1 MRVMGLKDL
10 RIVVGVGCLFILSLF
25 FTVFPVSWGE
35 AMDIQNSVFQ
45 VQASEQLSLAASEE
59 LDTTGGWVAEII
71 PDITTSKDISLTF
84 DKEIKVPLEIHGQ
97 FTVKLDNIDATVK
110 SVEKVKQVGK
120 IKLTIDPKV
129 NDSTKVIEVTYTKSD
144 NPAKQLKSTDGET
157 VESFSIQIG
166 EPSQAPSLMAD
177 SSDNLLGNV
186 IDITFVDDSL
196 WRERVSNVKVND
208 SSISGKYRIE
218 EGRLSIEADVFLTS
232 GDYSIVVKAPGYTDA
247 TVVQTIV
254 ESVTLLNPPVLT
266 ADLTNN
272 TISQAIDITFSDDLA
287 WREAISDVCI
297 DGQSA
302 NTKYSIGEGKITINA
317 EVFNEAR
324 SYIIV
329 VKAAGYNDIQLEQK
343 IMQPSSSGGG
353 GSGDGNGNNSGGGS
367 GDGSGGGAGSGT
379 PGGLTVLSFNQAKL
393 APSDTLLQFDFGNG
407 MDKTLS
413 SNLNKIRVYEKASGS
428 EVKYSNYNYIKQ
440 GSGNDAVKLR
450 RLELMFNNLKP
461 GTAYVVELDAGF
473 EANNGSTLGSKQS
486 FEFSTSGTAAGGGAG
501 VPADEKTYGQEA
513 ATVSEQG
520 ARIDIPA
527 AAFDQDFKVKVGIV
541 KDVTKLPLA
550 EKSKLISDV
559 VEIEKDKGGEFK
571 KAVSIT
577 LSFDKAKVDSGKN
590 DIQICYLDEKA
601 NKWLPLSN
609 IKLDLTAGK
618 ISGETKH
625 FTKFAVIA
633 TEKASVSK
641 QKAIENSKVVKLSDI
656 QGHWAQK
663 AIEELL
669 ASAAIEGYPDGSF
682 KPEQNITRAE
692 FTSILVKALKLN
704 VKDGKVFDDTAQ
716 HWAKEAIA
724 AAAASG
730 IVSGYSESIFAPD
743 ESITREQMAVMV
755 VNTARLAELNENKV
769 FSDAAQVSAWARKA
783 VAVANA
789 HSIISGYPD
798 NSFRPRANAS
808 RAEAAM
814 VIAKSLNLAA

>member
-1 MRVMGLKDL
+1 MRLTGLKDL
-10 RIVVGVGCLFILSLF
+10 RMVVGVGWLFVLSLL

-35 AMDIQNSVFQ
+35 AMDIQNSIFQ

-59 LDTTGGWVAEII
+59 LDTGGWVAEII
-71 PDITTSKDISLTF
+71 PEITNKGDISLTF
-84 DKEIKVPLEIHGQ
+84 DKVMADPSGTKEQ
-97 FTVKLDNIDATVK
+97 FTVVVNGNTAVIANVVK
-110 SVEKVKQVGK
+110 TNTPEK
-120 IKLTIDPKV
+120 IKLELAAKASGAQNLIIDYV
-129 NDSTKVIEVTYTKSD
+129 KSSD
-144 NPAKQLKSTDGET
+144 PAKQLKSIDGGT

-166 EPSQAPSLMAD
+166 EPSQAPSLIAD
-177 SSDNLLGNV
+177 SSDNLRGNV

-196 WRERVSNVKVND
+196 WRDKVSNVKVND
-208 SSISGKYRIE
+208 SSIRGKYRIE
-218 EGRLSIEADVFLTS
+218 EGRLSIDADVFLTS

-247 TVVQTIV
+247 TVVQTIL
-254 ESVTLLNPPVLT
+254 EAVTQIDPPVLT

-272 TISQAIDITFSDDLA
+272 TIGQAIDITFSDDIA
-287 WREAISDVCI
+287 WRTAISDVSI

-302 NTKYSIGEGKITINA
+302 NAKYSINEGKITINA

-343 IMQPSSSGGG
+343 IMQPSANGGG
-353 GSGDGNGNNSGGGS
+353 GSGDGNNSGGGS

-413 SNLNKIRVYEKASGS
+413 SNLNKIRVYEKASGT
-428 EVKYSNYNYIKQ
+428 EVKHSNYNYIKQ

-461 GTAYVVELDAGF
+461 GTAYVVELEAGI

-486 FEFSTSGTAAGGGAG
+486 FEFSTSGTTAGGGAA
-501 VPADEKTYGQEA
+501 VPADEKSYGQEA
-513 ATVSEQG
+513 ATINEQG

-527 AAFDQDFKVKVGIV
+527 AAFDQDFKVKVRKV
-541 KDVTKLPLA
+541 ADVSQLPLA

-559 VEIEKDKGGEFK
+559 VEIEKDKSGEFK

-577 LSFDKAKVDSGKN
+577 LSFDKTKVDSNKY
-590 DIQICYLDEKA
+590 DIRICYLDEKA

-609 IKLDLTAGK
+609 IKVDLATGQV
-618 ISGETKH
+618 SGQTKH

-633 TEKASVSK
+633 AEKATVPE

-669 ASAAIEGYPDGSF
+669 ASAAIGGYPDGSF

-730 IVSGYSESIFAPD
+730 IVSGCSESIFAPD

-755 VNTARLAELNENKV
+755 VNAGQLAGLGDNKI
-769 FSDAAQVSAWARKA
+769 FADADQVSAWARKA
-783 VAVANA
+783 VAVASA

-814 VIAKSLNLAA
+814 VIAKSLKLAG

>member
-1 MRVMGLKDL
+1 MRLIGLKDL
-10 RIVVGVGCLFILSLF
+10 RIVVGVGWLFVLSLL

-35 AMDIQNSVFQ
+35 AMDIQNSIFQ

-59 LDTTGGWVAEII
+59 LDTTGGWVAEIT
-71 PDITTSKDISLTF
+71 PEITKKGDISLTF
-84 DKEIKVPLEIHGQ
+84 DKVMADPSGTKEQ
-97 FTVKLDNIDATVK
+97 FTVVVNGDTAVITGVVK
-110 SVEKVKQVGK
+110 TNTPEK
-120 IKLTIDPKV
+120 IKLELKDKANGAQNVIIDYV
-129 NDSTKVIEVTYTKSD
+129 KSSD
-144 NPAKQLKSTDGET
+144 PAKQLKSTDGGT

-166 EPSQAPSLMAD
+166 EPSQAPSLIAD

-208 SSISGKYRIE
+208 SSIRGQYRIE
-218 EGRLSIEADVFLTS
+218 EGRLSIDADVFLTS
-232 GDYSIVVKAPGYTDA
+232 GNHSIVVKAPGYTDA
-247 TVVQTIV
+247 AVVQTIL
-254 ESVTLLNPPVLT
+254 ESVTLLNPPVLS

-272 TISQAIDITFSDDLA
+272 TIGQAIDITFSDDVA
-287 WREAISDVCI
+287 WRGAISDLSI
-297 DGQSA
+297 NGQSA
-302 NTKYSIGEGKITINA
+302 NAKYSINEGKITINA
-317 EVFNEAR
+317 EVFKEAR
-324 SYIIV
+324 NYIIV
-329 VKAAGYNDIQLEQK
+329 VKATGYNDIQLEQS
-343 IMQPSSSGGG
+343 IIQPSSNGGS
-353 GSGDGNGNNSGGGS
+353 GSGDGSNNNNSGGGS

-379 PGGLTVLSFNQAKL
+379 PGGLTVLFSQAKL
-393 APSDTLLQFDFGNG
+393 SPSDTLLQFDFGNG
-407 MDKTLS
+407 MDKSLS
-413 SNLNKIRVYEKASGS
+413 SNLNKIRVYEKASGT

-461 GTAYVVELDAGF
+461 GTAYVVELDAGI

-486 FEFSTSGTAAGGGAG
+486 FEFSTSGTTAGEGAG
-501 VPADEKTYGQEA
+501 VPAAEKRFGQEA
-513 ATVSEQG
+513 ATIDEQG

-527 AAFDQDFKVKVGIV
+527 AAFDQDFKVKVGKV
-541 KDVTKLPLA
+541 ADVSQLPLA

-559 VEIEKDKGGEFK
+559 VEIEKDKSGEFK

-577 LSFDKAKVDSGKN
+577 LSFDKTKVDSSKY

-609 IKLDLTAGK
+609 IKVDLAAGQV
-618 ISGETKH
+618 SGETKH

-633 TEKASVSK
+633 AEKAADLKPVE
-641 QKAIENSKVVKLSDI
+641 APKVVKLSDI

-669 ASAAIEGYPDGSF
+669 ASSAIGGYPDGSF

-692 FTSILVKALKLN
+692 FTSILVKALKLS

-716 HWAKEAIA
+716 HWANEAIA

-755 VNTARLAELNENKV
+755 VNAGQLAGLGDNKI
-769 FSDAAQVSAWARKA
+769 FADAEQVSAWARKA
-783 VAVANA
+783 VAVASA

-814 VIAKSLNLAA
+814 VIAKSLQLAS